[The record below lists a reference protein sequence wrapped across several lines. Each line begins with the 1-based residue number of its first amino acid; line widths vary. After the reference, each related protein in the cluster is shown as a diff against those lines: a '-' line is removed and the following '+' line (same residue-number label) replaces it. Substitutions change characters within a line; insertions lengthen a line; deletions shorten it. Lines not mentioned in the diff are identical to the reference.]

1 MGFGVRSLTRLSF
14 GALAILG
21 NARAE
26 RDHHSVLEVLDRE
39 ASFFSF
45 FSPHVWEDRT
55 CPALLLTAACG
66 PD

>member
-39 ASFFSF
+39 ASFFF
-45 FSPHVWEDRT
+45 IF
-55 CPALLLTAACG
+55 
-66 PD
+66 